1 MEGGKGFLLGP
12 GQDTEQETSACGIL
26 YGAAWCMDVLSVLF
40 SFKQE

>member
-1 MEGGKGFLLGP
+1 MEGGEGLLLGP
-12 GQDTEQETSACGIL
+12 GQDPEQGTSACGIP

>member
-40 SFKQE
+40 SFK